1 MSIFDVYFKF
11 KDVILA
17 TCSNSSNISE
27 IKGVVW
33 TNKGT
38 WLWVCRTNRKPLRL
52 QGTLELL
59 YGIFTGM

>member
-27 IKGVVW
+27 IKGVV
-33 TNKGT
+33 
-38 WLWVCRTNRKPLRL
+38 
-52 QGTLELL
+52 
-59 YGIFTGM
+59 